1 MSNEI
6 TKTKVIKGLLSPI
19 SFAPEEADKFL
30 DYVVD
35 CSVFKSSARVEKM
48 KSTQKVI
55 RPIGLGSNV
64 LKPRSAMV
72 SSDIITA
79 LASGTPITLEAK
91 KVRGAVLITDD
102 DLEDSPEEGFKDHL
116 LAMIARK
123 IANELDRAFYLSEPG
138 ATSESERLDLE
149 DLWKG
154 WRWRVLHESNP
165 ITGPARVLDARLAAD
180 FALHT
185 GYIAEQNSAAPYQ
198 WEVKFG
204 KALKV
209 MPGAY
214 KKKGLENFRF
224 FVNDEVESDYIEA
237 LSSRGTALG
246 DKLIVEGGEVSFGRV
261 PVIGA
266 PLMPIDMPVPT
277 GDELAVSEIE
287 DGEGVSAGGT
297 TLHVSDTGGFE
308 VGQLIWFYDPLI
320 GYKSET
326 LKVKSITQDPDTE
339 NPPDTLDSGTI
350 KFETAFRYPHGVGE
364 HFYVVTNDGSD
375 CLLTYKNNLII
386 GLHRDLKI
394 EPQRDSKLEG
404 TLFFF
409 SMRADVAIENVN
421 GCVLIKH
428 LKVKP

>member
-1 MSNEI
+1 MSQQ
-6 TKTKVIKGLLSPI
+6 
-19 SFAPEEADKFL
+19 
-30 DYVVD
+30 
-35 CSVFKSSARVEKM
+35 
-48 KSTQKVI
+48 QKVI
-55 RPIGLGSNV
+55 RAIGLVSNV
-64 LKPRSAMV
+64 LKPKSTMMT
-72 SSDIITA
+72 SDITTTLGA
-79 LASGTPITLEAK
+79 GAITLNAK
-91 KVRGAVLITDD
+91 KVRGAVLISDD
-102 DLEDSPEEGFKDHL
+102 DLEDAPEGDAFKDHL
-116 LAMIARK
+116 LKMIARQ
-123 IANELDRAFYLSEPG
+123 ISNELDRAYYLSEPG
-138 ATSESERLDLE
+138 ASSEAERLDLE
-149 DLWKG
+149 DLWTG
-154 WRWRVLHESNP
+154 WRWRILHEPNS
-165 ITGPARVLDARLAAD
+165 ITGQAQVLDARLAAD

-308 VGQLIWFYDPLI
+308 VAQLIWFYDPLI

-394 EPQRDSKLEG
+394 EPQRDAKLEG
-404 TLFFF
+404 TLFFY

-421 GCVLIKH
+421 ACVLIKN

>member
-30 DYVVD
+30 DYIID
-35 CSVFKSSARVEKM
+35 SSVFKSSARVEKM
-48 KSTQKVI
+48 KLAQKVI
-55 RPIGLGSNV
+55 RPIGLATNV
-64 LKPRSAMV
+64 LKPRSVM
-72 SSDIITA
+72 SSEDIITS
-79 LASGTPITLEAK
+79 LASGPITLEAK

-116 LAMIARK
+116 LAMIAKK
-123 IANELDRAFYLSEPG
+123 ISNELDRAFYLSEPG
-138 ATSESERLDLE
+138 ATLEGQRLDLE

-154 WRWRVLHESNP
+154 WRWRILNETNAV
-165 ITGPARVLDARLAAD
+165 TGQARVLDARSATD
-180 FALHT
+180 FKFTT
-185 GYIAEQNSAAPYQ
+185 GYIAEQNGVAPFE
-198 WEVKFG
+198 WEIKFG

-209 MPGAY
+209 MPGKY

-246 DKLIVEGGEVSFGRV
+246 DKLIVEGGEVTYGRV

-277 GDELAVSEIE
+277 GDALAVSAIE
-287 DGEGVSAGGT
+287 SGEDVSAGET
-297 TLHVSDTGGFE
+297 TLHVSDTTGFE
-308 VGQLIWFYDPLI
+308 VGQLIWFYDAST
-320 GYKSET
+320 GYKSEV
-326 LKVKSITQDPDTE
+326 LQVKTITQDDNPE
-339 NPPDTLDSGTI
+339 PPPDTLASGTI
-350 KFETAFRYPHGVGE
+350 EFETGFLYPHAAGE
-364 HFYVVTNDGSD
+364 HFAVVTTDGSD

-386 GLHRDLKI
+386 GLHRDIKI
-394 EPQRDSKLEG
+394 EPQRDAKAEG
-404 TLFFF
+404 TFFYF